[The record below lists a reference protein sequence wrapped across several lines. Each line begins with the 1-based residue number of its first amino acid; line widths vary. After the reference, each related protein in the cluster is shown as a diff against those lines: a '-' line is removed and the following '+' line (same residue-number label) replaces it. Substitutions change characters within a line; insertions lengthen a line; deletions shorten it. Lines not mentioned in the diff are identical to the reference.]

1 MTDNELKRMSRAD
14 LLEILL
20 AQSREIERLRD
31 EVAELNDRLEEREI
45 LMSRSGSIAEASLRL
60 NRVFEAAQK
69 AQEECELEKDL
80 VGDAMR
86 EEYLK
91 YNIDP
96 ENPDAHKLLLMAKSR
111 EQTEARKAKEDAVD
125 TLPPG
130 ADIF

>member
-69 AQEECELEKDL
+69 AADQ
-80 VGDAMR
+80 
-86 EEYLK
+86 Y
-91 YNIDP
+91 
-96 ENPDAHKLLLMAKSR
+96 
-111 EQTEARKAKEDAVD
+111 VD
-125 TLPPG
+125 SVRYRFS
-130 ADIF
+130 A

>member
-69 AQEECELEKDL
+69 AANQ
-80 VGDAMR
+80 
-86 EEYLK
+86 Y
-91 YNIDP
+91 
-96 ENPDAHKLLLMAKSR
+96 
-111 EQTEARKAKEDAVD
+111 VD
-125 TLPPG
+125 SVRYRFS
-130 ADIF
+130 A

>member
-1 MTDNELKRMSRAD
+1 MTDNELKRMSRTD

-69 AQEECELEKDL
+69 AADQ
-80 VGDAMR
+80 
-86 EEYLK
+86 Y
-91 YNIDP
+91 
-96 ENPDAHKLLLMAKSR
+96 
-111 EQTEARKAKEDAVD
+111 VD
-125 TLPPG
+125 SVRYRFS
-130 ADIF
+130 A

>member
-1 MTDNELKRMSRAD
+1 MTDNELKHMSRAD

-69 AQEECELEKDL
+69 AADQ
-80 VGDAMR
+80 
-86 EEYLK
+86 Y
-91 YNIDP
+91 
-96 ENPDAHKLLLMAKSR
+96 
-111 EQTEARKAKEDAVD
+111 VD
-125 TLPPG
+125 SVRYRFS
-130 ADIF
+130 A

>member
-1 MTDNELKRMSRAD
+1 MTDNELKRKSRAD

-69 AQEECELEKDL
+69 AADQ
-80 VGDAMR
+80 
-86 EEYLK
+86 Y
-91 YNIDP
+91 
-96 ENPDAHKLLLMAKSR
+96 
-111 EQTEARKAKEDAVD
+111 VD
-125 TLPPG
+125 SVRYRFS
-130 ADIF
+130 A

>member
-14 LLEILL
+14 LREILL

-69 AQEECELEKDL
+69 AADQ
-80 VGDAMR
+80 
-86 EEYLK
+86 Y
-91 YNIDP
+91 
-96 ENPDAHKLLLMAKSR
+96 
-111 EQTEARKAKEDAVD
+111 VD
-125 TLPPG
+125 SVRYRFS
-130 ADIF
+130 A

>member
-69 AQEECELEKDL
+69 AAD
-80 VGDAMR
+80 
-86 EEYLK
+86 K
-91 YNIDP
+91 YVD
-96 ENPDAHKLLLMAKSR
+96 S
-111 EQTEARKAKEDAVD
+111 ARYRFSA
-125 TLPPG
+125 
-130 ADIF
+130 